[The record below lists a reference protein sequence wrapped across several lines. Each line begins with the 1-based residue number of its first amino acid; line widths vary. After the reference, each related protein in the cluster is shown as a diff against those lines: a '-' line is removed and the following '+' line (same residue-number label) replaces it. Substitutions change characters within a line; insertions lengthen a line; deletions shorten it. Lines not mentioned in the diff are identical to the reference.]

1 VLNAAFALGLLP
13 LGLLPLGLLPL
24 GLLPLGL
31 LPLGLLPL
39 EGSGSGVTELPP
51 TPQFEPKF
59 GVHYMY
65 I

>member
-1 VLNAAFALGLLP
+1 VLNAAFA
-13 LGLLPLGLLPL
+13 
-24 GLLPLGL
+24 LGL

-65 I
+65 MKSAHF